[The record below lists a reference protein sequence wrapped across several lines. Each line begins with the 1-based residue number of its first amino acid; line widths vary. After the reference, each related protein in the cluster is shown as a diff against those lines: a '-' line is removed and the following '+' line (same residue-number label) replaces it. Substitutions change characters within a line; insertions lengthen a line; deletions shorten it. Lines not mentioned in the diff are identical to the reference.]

1 MGQIVLIAVGAA
13 WAAVLIPPLVRAR
26 AENRPNSSVSDFR
39 RQLSTLQRT
48 VPSRSVS
55 PVRAMARPL
64 APSSLDRPGRVQYPS
79 TTPSTADFD
88 ALDQPVAGGL
98 QRRHDRDAMVRGHRN
113 AHGRRVS
120 RRELVRRRR
129 ANVVFVLVMSTALTL
144 FLAAT
149 MQSSL
154 MLYLFAASFVSL
166 CAYVYKLAQIRQY
179 GQASPSYGSD
189 WFRAA

>member
-26 AENRPNSSVSDFR
+26 VDNRPNSSVSDFR

-48 VPSRSVS
+48 VPARSAS
-55 PVRAMARPL
+55 PVRSMARPL
-64 APSSLDRPGRVQYPS
+64 APSAHERPGRVRYPS
-79 TTPSTADFD
+79 ATPSAADYD
-88 ALDQPVAGGL
+88 ALDQPVSGGL
-98 QRRHDRDAMVRGHRN
+98 QRRHDRDAMVSGHRH
-113 AHGRRVS
+113 AHGRRMS
-120 RRELVRRRR
+120 HREVVRRRR
-129 ANVVFVLVMSTALTL
+129 ANVVFVLVTVTALTL

-179 GQASPSYGSD
+179 AQSGPSYGSD

>member
-13 WAAVLIPPLVRAR
+13 WAAVLVPPLVRAR
-26 AENRPNSSVSDFR
+26 ADNRPNSSVTDFR

-48 VPSRSVS
+48 MPTRAVS
-55 PVRAMARPL
+55 PVRSMARPL
-64 APSSLDRPGRVQYPS
+64 APSALERSGRVRYPS
-79 TTPSTADFD
+79 ASPVAADYE
-88 ALDQPVAGGL
+88 ALDQPQSGGL
-98 QRRHDRDAMVRGHRN
+98 QRRHDRDAMVGGHRH

-120 RRELVRRRR
+120 RRELIRRRR
-129 ANVVFVLVMSTALTL
+129 ANVLFALVTATLLTL

-154 MLYLFAASFVSL
+154 MLYLFAATFVSL
-166 CAYVYKLAQIRQY
+166 CGYVYKLAQIRQY
-179 GQASPSYGSD
+179 GQSGPSYGSD